1 MTCEF
6 NSTVRCLMPFSPAP
20 PSFASL
26 FFFPYMSSFFRI
38 SFCDPRCSTR
48 LRRRWRRE
56 GGNGGTQARRARY
69 TSTGW
74 WSSGGRGDAPLAK
87 TGCTR
92 SPTAVYGSSYL
103 SILLLPPPSLE
114 CGGISIIL
122 VGNLVWLS
130 SYPLP
135 PPLSRGSKGSIQGT
149 VGAQS

>member
-1 MTCEF
+1 MTCEY
-6 NSTVRCLMPFSPAP
+6 NSTVWCLHCLIPFSPP
-20 PSFASL
+20 PCISLPYFSFRTCCTL
-26 FFFPYMSSFFRI
+26 FMSSFFRI
-38 SFCDPRCSTR
+38 SFCGPRCSTR

-74 WSSGGRGDAPLAK
+74 GSSGGRGDAPLAK

-103 SILLLPPPSLE
+103 SILLLPPPPLE

-130 SYPLP
+130 SYPLSSP
-135 PPLSRGSKGSIQGT
+135 AVSWL
-149 VGAQS
+149 